1 MAGQVEELD
10 PTRVRMTVEIP
21 VPQWPAALRDV
32 CREAA
37 ERRAGADWPACRVP
51 FQGIDQRLGTA
62 VLPEAVERAALA
74 AVRSTAD
81 AHGVRLMGRPL
92 VELRRFR
99 PGEPLE
105 FVAEVEVRPAVTL
118 PDITGLVVT
127 VDSFEVTED
136 EVDTQIA
143 ELRERLA
150 AFTPVDRAVRDGDA
164 VQVELEL
171 VVDGESVPFG
181 GGGGFIHHVGSGRL
195 PDEFPA
201 DVVDLEKLPGHLDTV
216 VAGKAPGDR
225 AVVRMPP
232 AHSGDGRAADLT
244 VRVVAVMERR
254 LPAVDDAFAVRAAG
268 RPTVG
273 ELRRELRGRL
283 VAAKR
288 TAQLR
293 TACDLVLGEILARTE
308 VPVPAGVVRDE
319 VEHRTRWM
327 LAELEKLGTSLEE
340 HLAERGETAEQ
351 IRAAMT
357 ATAEERTRGHIVLDT
372 VAEAEDIRATEEE
385 YRAEIV
391 HRAKNVSVSPQ
402 TYLDQTTRLGQQFA
416 LVGEICRAKAMRLLM
431 ERVVVRDTGGG
442 VVDPRG
448 DEPGGHAH

>member
-1 MAGQVEELD
+1 VTGQVEELD
-10 PTRVRMTVEIP
+10 PTRIRMTVEIP
-21 VPQWPAALRDV
+21 VSQWPAALADV
-32 CREAA
+32 CQEVA
-37 ERRAGADWPACRVP
+37 EHGAGADWPACRLP

-62 VLPEAVERAALA
+62 VLPEAVERAILA

-81 AHGVRLMGRPL
+81 AHGVRLMGRPV
-92 VELRRFR
+92 VEVRRFR

-105 FVAEVEVRPAVTL
+105 FATEVEVRPAVAL

-136 EVDTQIA
+136 EVDAQIA

-150 AFTPVDRAVRDGDA
+150 TFTQVDRPVRDGDA

-171 VVDGESVPFG
+171 PVGDASVPFG
-181 GGGGFIHHVGSGRL
+181 GGDGFIHHVGSRRL

-201 DVVDLEKLPGHLDTV
+201 DVVDLEGLPGHLDTA
-216 VAGKAPGDR
+216 VAGKVPGDR
-225 AVVRMPP
+225 AVVQIPP
-232 AHSGDGRAADLT
+232 ADGVDGGAAELT
-244 VRVVAVMERR
+244 VRVVAVMERQ

-283 VAAKR
+283 VGAKR

-327 LAELEKLGTSLEE
+327 VAELKKLGTSLEE

-385 YRAEIV
+385 YQAEIV

-416 LVGEICRAKAMRLLM
+416 LVGEICRAKAMKLLM
-431 ERVVVRDTGGG
+431 QRVTVRDSAGRE
-442 VVDPRG
+442 VDTREG
-448 DEPGGHAH
+448 APGGHPR